1 MTKDK
6 KAKSNSSDSNG
17 KKDELNKNKTINSK
31 NAEIEELKKALEDS
45 EDAKLRALAETE
57 NIRRRM
63 DKEKQDNA
71 RYGTVPL
78 AKDLLSVLDNFE
90 RALLAS
96 PKETKNKNDLEKN
109 YNSLHEGVSLTLK
122 EIISIFNR
130 NGIEIINPEKGE
142 TFDHNIH
149 QAMLEVVTDEF
160 KPGSV
165 CEVLQPGYKIYDRL
179 LRPAMVGV
187 SKEKR
192 ELING
197 LFISWT

>member
-17 KKDELNKNKTINSK
+17 KKDEFNKNKTINSK

-96 PKETKNKNDLEKN
+96 PKETKNKNDIEKN

-187 SKEKR
+187 SKEKK
-192 ELING
+192 EN
-197 LFISWT
+197 

>member
-6 KAKSNSSDSNG
+6 KAKSNSSDSIG
-17 KKDELNKNKTINSK
+17 KKDEFSKNKIINSK

-187 SKEKR
+187 SKEKK
-192 ELING
+192 EN
-197 LFISWT
+197 

>member
-17 KKDELNKNKTINSK
+17 KKDEFNKNKTINSK

-71 RYGTVPL
+71 RYGTAPL

-187 SKEKR
+187 SKEKK
-192 ELING
+192 EN
-197 LFISWT
+197 

>member
-6 KAKSNSSDSNG
+6 KVKPNGKNQNENKEQPLKDKSVKSKSN
-17 KKDELNKNKTINSK
+17 
-31 NAEIEELKKALEDS
+31 EIEELKKALEDS

-71 RYGTVPL
+71 RYGAAPL

-90 RALLAS
+90 RAILAS
-96 PKETKNKNDLEKN
+96 PKETENKNDLEKN

-130 NGIEIINPEKGE
+130 NGIEIISPEKGE
-142 TFDHNIH
+142 VFDHNFH
-149 QAMLEVVTDEF
+149 QAMLEVPTDEY
-160 KPGSV
+160 KSGSI

-187 SKEKR
+187 SKESK
-192 ELING
+192 EN
-197 LFISWT
+197 

>member
-6 KAKSNSSDSNG
+6 KVKPNGKNQNENKEQPLKDKSAKSKSN
-17 KKDELNKNKTINSK
+17 
-31 NAEIEELKKALEDS
+31 EIEELKKALEDS

-71 RYGTVPL
+71 RYGAAPL

-90 RALLAS
+90 RAISAS
-96 PKETKNKNDLEKN
+96 PKETENKNDLEKN

-130 NGIEIINPEKGE
+130 NGIEIISPEKGE
-142 TFDHNIH
+142 VFDHNLH
-149 QAMLEVVTDEF
+149 QAMLEVPTDEY
-160 KPGSV
+160 KSGSI

-187 SKEKR
+187 SKESK
-192 ELING
+192 EN
-197 LFISWT
+197 

>member
-6 KAKSNSSDSNG
+6 KVKPNGKNQNENKEQPLKDKSAKSKSN
-17 KKDELNKNKTINSK
+17 
-31 NAEIEELKKALEDS
+31 EIEELKKALEDS

-71 RYGTVPL
+71 RYGAAPL

-90 RALLAS
+90 RAILAS
-96 PKETKNKNDLEKN
+96 PKETENKNDLEKN

-130 NGIEIINPEKGE
+130 NGIEIISPEKGE
-142 TFDHNIH
+142 VFDHNLH
-149 QAMLEVVTDEF
+149 QAMLEVPTDEY
-160 KPGSV
+160 KSGSI

-187 SKEKR
+187 SKESK
-192 ELING
+192 EN
-197 LFISWT
+197 

>member
-187 SKEKR
+187 SKEKK
-192 ELING
+192 EN
-197 LFISWT
+197 